1 MTGQVRGVL
10 VKTCFIF
17 GVNNSSSF
25 HTDNCKNIFL
35 MLGEGLFYNIN
46 NSADAADKKFSMNFK
61 KAKPRSCLSFHYNND
76 SSYSFVK

>member
-1 MTGQVRGVL
+1 
-10 VKTCFIF
+10 
-17 GVNNSSSF
+17 
-25 HTDNCKNIFL
+25 

-61 KAKPRSCLSFHYNND
+61 KAKPKSCLSFHYNND